1 MVEHTKQ
8 ALDVCQREYL
18 QTGRYVPV
26 IINDRADVALVAG
39 ADGVHVGQDD
49 LDVGLVR
56 RMLGP
61 GKIVGASVKTV

>member
-1 MVEHTKQ
+1 M
-8 ALDVCQREYL
+8 
-18 QTGRYVPV
+18 

-56 RMLGP
+56 KMLGP
-61 GKIVGASVKTV
+61 EKIVGTSVKTVSEAYEAIQKGATYLGAGML